1 MLVKDLIAKLQQT
14 DPTSKVRVTNE
25 TWDIMYSELQVGI
38 DKDTRN
44 IIIMCRELNSVDNR
58 KQYEGNNEKDYRE

>member
-58 KQYEGNNEKDYRE
+58 K